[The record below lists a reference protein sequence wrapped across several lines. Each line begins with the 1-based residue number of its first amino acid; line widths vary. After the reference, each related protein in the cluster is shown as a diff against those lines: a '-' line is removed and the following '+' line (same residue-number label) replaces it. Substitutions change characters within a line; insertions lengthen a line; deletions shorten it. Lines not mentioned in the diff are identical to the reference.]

1 MMDELSILRAI
12 VDSYSTPIVFV
23 DDKYI
28 IRFMNR
34 YARYHYCVER
44 GYEELI
50 GKCLFDCHH
59 EEKSRERIMAAF
71 EGMKKDG
78 KERFVGV
85 NVRNQRVYMQ
95 PVRDAEGKLCGFF
108 ERFEINVQK

>member
-1 MMDELSILRAI
+1 MDELTMLRAI
-12 VDSYSTPIVFV
+12 LDSYSTPIVFV
-23 DDKYI
+23 DDQYI

-34 YARYHYCVER
+34 YAKYHYHVER
-44 GYEELI
+44 GYGELI
-50 GKCLFDCHH
+50 GHSLFDCHN
-59 EEKSRERIMAAF
+59 EDASRQRIMAAF

-85 NVRNQRVYMQ
+85 SLRNQRIYMQ
-95 PVRDAEGKLCGFF
+95 PVRGEDGKLIGFF